1 MLNLLLSLRLLCVL
15 FKLLRAWAVL
25 IAVTVLLGEV
35 GVFADWG
42 QWESAGDV
50 HCYLVSLLTKLVY
63 NRLQCIYVLLRLFWA
78 EKSCVILV

>member
-1 MLNLLLSLRLLCVL
+1 M
-15 FKLLRAWAVL
+15 

-42 QWESAGDV
+42 QWEPAGDV

-63 NRLQCIYVLLRLFWA
+63 NRLQCIYFLLRLFWA